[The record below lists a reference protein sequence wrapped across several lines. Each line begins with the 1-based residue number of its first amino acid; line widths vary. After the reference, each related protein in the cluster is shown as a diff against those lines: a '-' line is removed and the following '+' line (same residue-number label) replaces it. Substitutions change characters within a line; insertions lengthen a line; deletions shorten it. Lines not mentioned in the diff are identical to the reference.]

1 MRKVFGYPKVP
12 WKGVSWGLGGLSVS
26 LSWTLTYQV
35 LWWEVSWGFGEL
47 SVSFSWILKV
57 ISGNMSQGFE
67 NLRQQELEIQRVIPR
82 PSTFQIHQLL
92 WNLCAMLLGQC
103 QAEKVCSTPVWES
116 FRFLEFW
123 RHQQLSKLSAF
134 DRPRWITV
142 HQIMIVRTLRGWI
155 RDVLI
160 SSKEKG
166 ECFAP
171 HPPFFSFQKEVLHV
185 STFTCFEDGIF
196 NILLRELCNPWFHQ
210 MVHFW
215 KLYCITKFQM
225 LQLRVWTKL
234 K

>member
-1 MRKVFGYPKVP
+1 MFGYPKVP

-155 RDVLI
+155 RDVFI

-185 STFTCFEDGIF
+185 WPVS
-196 NILLRELCNPWFHQ
+196 Q
-210 MVHFW
+210 
-215 KLYCITKFQM
+215 KLEKNCSALF
-225 LQLRVWTKL
+225 
-234 K
+234 

>member
-1 MRKVFGYPKVP
+1 MEGGQLRIGRLMHQPQLDTDIPSAMVGGQLRIRRIIRQLQLDTKGNI
-12 WKGVSWGLGGLSVS
+12 WKHEPRVWK
-26 LSWTLTYQV
+26 
-35 LWWEVSWGFGEL
+35 
-47 SVSFSWILKV
+47 LKTTK
-57 ISGNMSQGFE
+57 
-67 NLRQQELEIQRVIPR
+67 LEIHRVIPR

-185 STFTCFEDGIF
+185 V
-196 NILLRELCNPWFHQ
+196 Q
-210 MVHFW
+210 
-215 KLYCITKFQM
+215 
-225 LQLRVWTKL
+225 
-234 K
+234 